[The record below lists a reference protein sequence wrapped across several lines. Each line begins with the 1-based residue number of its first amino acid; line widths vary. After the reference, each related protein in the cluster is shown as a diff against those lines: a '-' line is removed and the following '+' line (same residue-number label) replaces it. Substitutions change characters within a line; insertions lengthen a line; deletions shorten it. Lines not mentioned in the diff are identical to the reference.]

1 MVIFHSFPVKNGDFP
16 ISYVNVYQRVITF
29 FFVGWVRFHGNAGN
43 TWGITY
49 GYMFFL
55 ACLDMV
61 DGIDDG
67 FYRWFIPL

>member
-1 MVIFHSFPVKNGDFP
+1 MKNGDFP

-29 FFVGWVRFHGNAGN
+29 FLDGSVSME
-43 TWGITY
+43 TLGIP
-49 GYMFFL
+49 GESHMVICFFL